1 MKTLKTGIT
10 TKIDK
15 TGRVTVHMPKR
26 KFKHT
31 LTGINFLSSDYWKL
45 KNDIYHIEDHK
56 HFRIGKLIK

>member
-1 MKTLKTGIT
+1 MKTLKTGIA

-15 TGRVTVHMPKR
+15 TGRVTVHMTER

-31 LTGINFLSSDYWKL
+31 LTGINFYSSDYWKL
-45 KNDIYHIEDHK
+45 KNDIYHIDDNK